1 MEDVSIT
8 TIYKGLVCLH
18 CGSDVFVI
26 KKDTITCNKC
36 SYNYPIIDGIP
47 ILLNEDKSIFI
58 IDDFTKKRNLFFDI
72 STTGKIKKIVSTILP
87 NIGGNNIAR
96 QNFDFIKKKLLE
108 KSENPRVLILGASI
122 EGEGITDLLNSDKLT
137 IIESDVSFGPRTQII
152 LDAHTIPYLNEQ
164 FDCVIAQAVLEHVV
178 DPYLCVEE
186 IFRVLRPNGL
196 VYIETPFMQQVH
208 GGPYDFTRFSH
219 SGHRLL
225 LKNFKEIKSGII
237 GGPGTVLLW
246 AYQYLFLSLFGY
258 TNSLKLLIKF
268 FTRLTGFWLKWIDK
282 LPLNKRIELDS
293 ASGYYFIG
301 EKTKESF
308 NIKNIINY
316 YNSI

>member
-1 MEDVSIT
+1 MGETSIKN
-8 TIYKGLVCLH
+8 IYTGLICLH
-18 CGSDVFVI
+18 CGKDDLVI
-26 KKDTITCNKC
+26 KKDIIECKKC
-36 SYNYPIIDGIP
+36 PCNYPIIDSVP
-47 ILLNEDKSIFI
+47 ILLNEDKSIFL

-72 STTGKIKKIVSTILP
+72 STTGNVRKIVSNILP
-87 NIGGNNIAR
+87 NIGGNNVAR
-96 QNFDFIKKKLLE
+96 QNFNFIKNKLLE
-108 KSENPRVLILGASI
+108 KIENPRILVLGASI
-122 EGEGITDLLNSDKLT
+122 EGEGITELLNSDKLT

-178 DPYLCVEE
+178 DPFLCVEE
-186 IFRVLRPNGL
+186 IFRVLKPNGL

-208 GGPYDFTRFSH
+208 GGPYDFMRFSH

-258 TNSLKLLIKF
+258 TNALKLLIKI

-282 LPLNKRIELDS
+282 LPMNKRIELDC

-301 EKTKESF
+301 EKNKESF

-316 YNSI
+316 YYSI